1 MVNLASWRHRFQQMS
16 IQPKLENPTQSKKPN
31 DQNSDENLLN
41 YLKLTFLFYGV
52 YKNLLLRQR
61 NFDIQV
67 NYNIKRVELQWI
79 ICIIKDF
86 IHYQKEIIKGAL

>member
-41 YLKLTFLFYGV
+41 YLKLTFLFYG
-52 YKNLLLRQR
+52 
-61 NFDIQV
+61 I
-67 NYNIKRVELQWI
+67 YNIKRVELQWI